1 MLFHRG
7 AWAEYRPWKG
17 RRHSGEYTTSMESER
32 TLLQEAEDPR
42 TLPRR
47 LHEVV
52 NLSRGDEV
60 RPAVAV
66 HPNAP
71 PALLGMLARWHPE
84 AVLRNPALPL
94 VLLEDP
100 RWADKL
106 LPETALTM
114 LRAEDVPAFLLSTFA
129 GRPGPVGQAARLHI
143 GLTGECGP
151 DWEGEA
157 REALWEAAGLSE
169 KEESRKEESR
179 KEEPFPA
186 RLLSLDLVAAWLVGP
201 LAAHGNA
208 SVRRAVARSP
218 QAPQDLL
225 TLLRRAGST
234 SDLGGPAPPDPA
246 LPASDLER
254 LARGGPWAKLLAARH
269 PNTPPVVLEG
279 LAGGGDETLARH
291 LVRNPATPAA
301 LRESLAVSLGPV
313 FRRASARDP
322 ETPPAAL
329 ARLAADATRDVRWMA
344 AWNPHTPPDAL
355 AALAGDA
362 DARVRQG
369 VGRNA
374 AAPAALLAALAGDTA
389 RWVRLAAARH
399 PDTPP
404 AALADLAEDADEEV
418 RQSVARRDTLRRPR
432 PPAPVRETDPPPARI
447 RVAPRVVDAQEAGQA
462 LGEAAASG
470 GGLAKAAVLANPDV
484 SPGFLTSG
492 VAELFWPCR
501 LAVARNPAIS
511 LLALESPEAGDALAL
526 LARDGNRLVRA
537 ARAAIQRVEA
547 RP

>member
-1 MLFHRG
+1 
-7 AWAEYRPWKG
+7 
-17 RRHSGEYTTSMESER
+17 MEPER

-42 TLPRR
+42 TPPRR

-60 RPAVAV
+60 RLAVAV

-100 RWADKL
+100 GWADKL

-114 LRAEDVPAFLLSTFA
+114 LRAEGAPLFLLSAFA

-143 GLTGECGP
+143 GLAGECGE

-157 REALWEAAGLSE
+157 REALWEAAGLPE
-169 KEESRKEESR
+169 KEG
-179 KEEPFPA
+179 PFPA
-186 RLLSLDLVAAWLVGP
+186 RLLSLDLIAAWLLAP
-201 LAAHGNA
+201 LAAHGDA
-208 SVRRAVARSP
+208 AVRRAVARRP
-218 QAPQDLL
+218 KTPQDLL
-225 TLLRRAGST
+225 ALLRRAGST
-234 SDLGGPAPPDPA
+234 SDLGGAAPADPA
-246 LPASDLER
+246 LPATDLAW
-254 LARGGPWAKLLAARH
+254 LARGGRWAKLLAARH
-269 PNTPPVVLEG
+269 PNTPPAALEALG
-279 LAGGGDETLARH
+279 REDDEALSRH
-291 LVRNPATPAA
+291 LVRNPAAPAA

-322 ETPPAAL
+322 ETPPGAL
-329 ARLAADATRDVRWMA
+329 ARLAADDIRDVRWMA
-344 AWNPHTPPDAL
+344 ARNPHTPPDAL
-355 AALAGDA
+355 AALAEDA

-374 AAPAALLAALAGDTA
+374 AAPPALLAALAGDPV

-404 AALADLAEDADEEV
+404 AALADLAGDADEEV
-418 RQSVARRDTLRRPR
+418 RLSVARRDVPRRPR
-432 PPAPVRETDPPPARI
+432 PPAPVRETAPPPAHVRG
-447 RVAPRVVDAQEAGQA
+447 APRVVDAQEAGRA
-462 LGEAAASG
+462 LDDAAKVVDRSFGTSG
-470 GGLAKAAVLANPDV
+470 WLTIAAVLASPNV
-484 SPGFLTSG
+484 SAQYLAGG
-492 VAELFWPCR
+492 VTGTFWPCR
-501 LAVARNPAIS
+501 LAVARNPAAF
-511 LLALESPEAGDALAL
+511 LLALERPEAGDALAR

-537 ARAAIQRVEA
+537 AARDAIQRMEA